1 MNYIIKNLENKNS
14 KIVCTYVSFLRL
26 IIRNTIK
33 LKNNII
39 IIPIVYNIIY
49 YTVET
54 CLFSL
59 SDKVIGRLASLQAMM
74 LALIHKVHYRRA
86 AFAIIL
92 FHIVVV

>member
-33 LKNNII
+33 QKNNI

-59 SDKVIGRLASLQAMM
+59 SDKVIGRLVSLQAMM